1 VDTKVAGIVDSAPET
16 LNTLNELAAALGDD
30 ANHVTTMT
38 TLVGTKADASHT
50 HDYAP
55 TVHTHDLSNYDTSS
69 EVDTKIA
76 AIPGADLSGYDTSSE
91 VDTKISNV
99 SVDLSGYDTSSEV
112 DTKIE
117 SLTVQ
122 SVSSGS
128 VSAGD
133 TLVLNSN
140 GTVSPIQIVLNTD
153 TPENVPIT
161 GTDGQIDSAEWKL
174 AHISFSPDNPDK
186 VVSLHVDNN
195 TIYLKVGHVS
205 NGIVVWNNLYN
216 VGGADNEISYSVS
229 YAPNNKVLIMY
240 YDRWQYK
247 SYIILGTITSSN
259 TYYQTSTTNFGASG
273 WGVSISADP
282 YSSNKVVATYNASG
296 GTYVRTYDISSGL
309 SLEITSLLSEV
320 GTDGAPCAVA
330 WDKNNIGKFILAFNT
345 AGPNAYS
352 PNVLENYLMTGVVGD
367 NSLSFGTPIVFYP
380 SPGNIDKLNLTYT
393 NTPDKFLI
401 GYGGTI
407 KIGTVSG
414 ESISLHGETYPGGGF
429 RTIRFLDYNRFMLL
443 YNTGSGSGNMY
454 YITGTYDTNTDTVLF
469 NSPISIT
476 TQYSTGI
483 FGFDM
488 NSNGVFTV
496 IFQSSNSGWVT
507 WTVSGQM
514 ETVVSTSNL
523 NVKRFIGISDNN
535 YSDNQTVEIQSLGS
549 VSKSQSGL
557 SIDEKYYVQIDG
569 SLTNVNEV
577 DSVYAGIAI
586 STTKLL
592 LDFETNSID
601 LSVYDTS
608 AEVDTKISNVSVDLS
623 AYDTSSQVDTKI
635 SNVSVDLSGY
645 DTSIQVDTKIGA
657 ISSGSQIEF
666 TATSQTEVNDVVMLN
681 TDGTVTVVTP
691 TTYSTNSNV
700 ATGYMI
706 ANSGGENDGVSRDN
720 DGYMAGF
727 PNDTDKYIS
736 YYERGSSWYSIV
748 LSKSGSF
755 AYSSETNLSN
765 IDGISGDPYIH
776 VNQDD
781 DTKVLMVYTDG
792 SGLLK
797 TIQGTI
803 LGTLV
808 TWGSPI
814 SHPDGL
820 VVNGH
825 KTRYDFTNNID
836 QKLIVSWNDAGI
848 LKVLRISW
856 DGTNIVYS
864 DPLDIISSVGQLDY
878 DIGWDYNTE
887 GRFVTHTG
895 DDLVGGLIDWGSGS
909 AVVGGGT
916 AIAQYG
922 HIIPRINPISGHIVC
937 SYWEPGVNH
946 RALTVGLFSMDSSYT
961 ITYIAKKY
969 IGTRLDNSIPISHD
983 LEFMKNSNVF
993 ILPRSQPVLGGT
1005 QGWVDIIS
1013 SDTSGFTV
1021 LSHIP
1026 VYGSSSHVDG
1036 QTDPTGTISIHPT
1049 LSGQGSFHYTYKYHA
1064 GSGYKYPM
1072 YARFVQGE
1080 YTESNL
1086 DASKLIGIS
1095 GSSGTTIDVTLD
1107 GGIHTGFSGLTSN
1120 SKYYV
1125 LADGSLST
1133 TPDSYNAKVGLALTN
1148 STISVDFIDE
1158 LTSASLGT
1166 YATKSYVDTN
1176 ISNVSVDLSAYD
1188 TSSQVDTKIASIVDS
1203 APATLDTLNELAA
1216 ALGDDANH
1224 VTTMTTLIGTK
1235 SDASHDHNGHYY
1247 LKSEV
1252 DSAVLS
1258 SWTEDVNG
1266 HIVPNTNDTYDI
1278 GSSTLKVRDIYM
1290 SGSTIHLGDQT
1301 ISADADG
1308 IRMPSIKIG
1317 TGGNEISL
1325 TASSDGKLVQTRK
1338 VGGVTQSPVTYTIDG
1353 LDDTNITTPVDGN
1366 VLSYDVGS
1374 SKWINSIPIDAYTKT
1389 EVDTEISNASGGGG
1403 ASVVISDTA
1412 PASPSAGDLWTNSST
1427 MALNIFYVDSDS
1439 SQWVELTQ
1447 TEVDLAGVYT
1457 ATSRH

>member
-1 VDTKVAGIVDSAPET
+1 MSQRISIKYINQSGASDGETLVYNASLDEWVSQSPEAAGLNNWTETSGHILPNTNDTYDIGSSALKIRDLYMSGSTIHLGDQSISSDADGIKMPSIKIGTGGNEISLTASSDGKLVQTAKVGGVTQAPVTYTIDGLDDTNITTAVDGNILSYDVGSSKWINSIPIDAYTKSEVDSAISAIVDSAPESLNTLNELAAALGDNADHVTTITTLIGTKADSSHTHDYAPTAHTHDLSNYDTSSEVDTKISNVSVDLSGYDTSVQVDNKIAAIPDGASVIISDTPPVTPNAGDLWTNSLDMSLNIYYVDSTSAQWVDLNQTDIDLSGYDTSSQVDTKISNVSVDLSGYDTSVQVDTKIAAIPPTDLSAYDTSVQVDTKVAGIIDSAPET

-30 ANHVTTMT
+30 ANHVATMT
-38 TLVGTKADASHT
+38 TLIGTKSDAT
-50 HDYAP
+50 
-55 TVHTHDLSNYDTSS
+55 HTHDLSN
-69 EVDTKIA
+69 
-76 AIPGADLSGYDTSSE
+76 YDTSSE

-133 TLVLNSN
+133 TLVLNSD

-153 TPENVPIT
+153 TPENVPIA

-216 VGGADNEISYSVS
+216 VGSADMDVSYSVS

-240 YDRWQYK
+240 YDRWQNK

-259 TYYQTSTTNFGASG
+259 TYYQSSTTNFGAGG

-282 YSSNKVVATYNASG
+282 YGSNKVIATYNASG
-296 GTYVRTYDISSGL
+296 DTYLRTYDISSGL
-309 SLEITSLLSEV
+309 SLEITSLLSEAV
-320 GTDGAPCAVA
+320 TDGAPCAVA

-367 NSLSFGTPIVFYP
+367 NSLSLGTPIVFYD
-380 SPGNIDKLNLTYT
+380 STYNVNTINLTYT

-414 ESISLHGETYPGGGF
+414 DSISLHGETYPGGSF

-476 TQYSTGI
+476 TQYSNDT

-496 IFQSSNSGWVT
+496 IFKSSNSGWVT
-507 WTVSGQM
+507 RTVSGQM

-523 NVKRFIGISDNN
+523 NVNRFIGISDNN

-557 SIDEKYYVQIDG
+557 SIDEKHYVQIDG
-569 SLTNVNEV
+569 SITNVNEV
-577 DSVYAGIAI
+577 DSVYVGIAI

-608 AEVDTKISNVSVDLS
+608 AEVDAKLS
-623 AYDTSSQVDTKI
+623 
-635 SNVSVDLSGY
+635 
-645 DTSIQVDTKIGA
+645 
-657 ISSGSQIEF
+657 E
-666 TATSQTEVNDVVMLN
+666 
-681 TDGTVTVVTP
+681 
-691 TTYSTNSNV
+691 
-700 ATGYMI
+700 
-706 ANSGGENDGVSRDN
+706 
-720 DGYMAGF
+720 
-727 PNDTDKYIS
+727 
-736 YYERGSSWYSIV
+736 YE
-748 LSKSGSF
+748 KSF
-755 AYSSETNLSN
+755 
-765 IDGISGDPYIH
+765 D
-776 VNQDD
+776 
-781 DTKVLMVYTDG
+781 
-792 SGLLK
+792 
-797 TIQGTI
+797 
-803 LGTLV
+803 
-808 TWGSPI
+808 
-814 SHPDGL
+814 
-820 VVNGH
+820 
-825 KTRYDFTNNID
+825 
-836 QKLIVSWNDAGI
+836 
-848 LKVLRISW
+848 
-856 DGTNIVYS
+856 
-864 DPLDIISSVGQLDY
+864 
-878 DIGWDYNTE
+878 
-887 GRFVTHTG
+887 
-895 DDLVGGLIDWGSGS
+895 
-909 AVVGGGT
+909 
-916 AIAQYG
+916 
-922 HIIPRINPISGHIVC
+922 
-937 SYWEPGVNH
+937 
-946 RALTVGLFSMDSSYT
+946 
-961 ITYIAKKY
+961 
-969 IGTRLDNSIPISHD
+969 
-983 LEFMKNSNVF
+983 
-993 ILPRSQPVLGGT
+993 
-1005 QGWVDIIS
+1005 
-1013 SDTSGFTV
+1013 
-1021 LSHIP
+1021 
-1026 VYGSSSHVDG
+1026 
-1036 QTDPTGTISIHPT
+1036 
-1049 LSGQGSFHYTYKYHA
+1049 
-1064 GSGYKYPM
+1064 
-1072 YARFVQGE
+1072 
-1080 YTESNL
+1080 
-1086 DASKLIGIS
+1086 
-1095 GSSGTTIDVTLD
+1095 
-1107 GGIHTGFSGLTSN
+1107 
-1120 SKYYV
+1120 
-1125 LADGSLST
+1125 
-1133 TPDSYNAKVGLALTN
+1133 
-1148 STISVDFIDE
+1148 
-1158 LTSASLGT
+1158 
-1166 YATKSYVDTN
+1166 
-1176 ISNVSVDLSAYD
+1176 
-1188 TSSQVDTKIASIVDS
+1188 VDTKIAGIVDS
-1203 APATLDTLNELAA
+1203 APETLNTLNELAA

-1224 VTTMTTLIGTK
+1224 VTTMTTLVGTK
-1235 SDASHDHNGHYY
+1235 ADQSTTYT
-1247 LKSEV
+1247 KTEV

-1258 SWTEDVNG
+1258 NWTEDANG
-1266 HIVPNTNDTYDI
+1266 HILPNTNDTYDI

-1290 SGSTIHLGDQT
+1290 SGSTIHLGDQS

-1308 IRMPSIKIG
+1308 IKMPSIKIG

-1325 TASSDGKLVQTRK
+1325 SASSNGKLVQTAK

-1353 LDDTNITTPVDGN
+1353 LDDTNITTPVAGN

-1374 SKWINSIPIDAYTKT
+1374 SKWINSIPIDAYTKS
-1389 EVDTEISNASGGGG
+1389 EVDTEISNVSVDLSAYDTSAQVDTKISNAASGGG

-1412 PASPSAGDLWTNSST
+1412 PSSPSAGDLWTNSST

-1439 SQWVELTQ
+1439 SQWVELNQ

-1457 ATSRH
+1457 SVQVDTKIDEIPIKKLVGVTTVLNVSSVLDSFDMAMDSCKYIVKVKSDTDKYITEILLLHNGVDAFITEYGIIDTSTDWVTLSSSIVGSNVELSIITTDNATVELTKII

>member
-1 VDTKVAGIVDSAPET
+1 MSQRISIKYINQSGAVDGEALVYNASLDEWVPQAPESGGLVNWT
-16 LNTLNELAAALGDD
+16 ETSGHILPNTNDTYDIGSSALKVRDIYMSGSTIHLGDQSIS
-30 ANHVTTMT
+30 
-38 TLVGTKADASHT
+38 ADADGIKMPAIKIGTGGNEISLT
-50 HDYAP
+50 ASSDGKLVQTAKVGGVTQSPVTYTIDGLDDTNITTA
-55 TVHTHDLSNYDTSS
+55 VDGNILSYDVGSS
-69 EVDTKIA
+69 KWINSIPIDAYTK
-76 AIPGADLSGYDTSSE
+76 SE

-99 SVDLSGYDTSSEV
+99 SVDLSGYDTSV
-112 DTKIE
+112 
-117 SLTVQ
+117 
-122 SVSSGS
+122 
-128 VSAGD
+128 
-133 TLVLNSN
+133 
-140 GTVSPIQIVLNTD
+140 
-153 TPENVPIT
+153 
-161 GTDGQIDSAEWKL
+161 
-174 AHISFSPDNPDK
+174 
-186 VVSLHVDNN
+186 
-195 TIYLKVGHVS
+195 
-205 NGIVVWNNLYN
+205 
-216 VGGADNEISYSVS
+216 
-229 YAPNNKVLIMY
+229 
-240 YDRWQYK
+240 
-247 SYIILGTITSSN
+247 
-259 TYYQTSTTNFGASG
+259 
-273 WGVSISADP
+273 
-282 YSSNKVVATYNASG
+282 
-296 GTYVRTYDISSGL
+296 
-309 SLEITSLLSEV
+309 
-320 GTDGAPCAVA
+320 
-330 WDKNNIGKFILAFNT
+330 
-345 AGPNAYS
+345 
-352 PNVLENYLMTGVVGD
+352 
-367 NSLSFGTPIVFYP
+367 
-380 SPGNIDKLNLTYT
+380 
-393 NTPDKFLI
+393 
-401 GYGGTI
+401 
-407 KIGTVSG
+407 
-414 ESISLHGETYPGGGF
+414 
-429 RTIRFLDYNRFMLL
+429 
-443 YNTGSGSGNMY
+443 
-454 YITGTYDTNTDTVLF
+454 
-469 NSPISIT
+469 
-476 TQYSTGI
+476 
-483 FGFDM
+483 
-488 NSNGVFTV
+488 
-496 IFQSSNSGWVT
+496 
-507 WTVSGQM
+507 
-514 ETVVSTSNL
+514 
-523 NVKRFIGISDNN
+523 
-535 YSDNQTVEIQSLGS
+535 
-549 VSKSQSGL
+549 
-557 SIDEKYYVQIDG
+557 
-569 SLTNVNEV
+569 
-577 DSVYAGIAI
+577 
-586 STTKLL
+586 
-592 LDFETNSID
+592 
-601 LSVYDTS
+601 
-608 AEVDTKISNVSVDLS
+608 
-623 AYDTSSQVDTKI
+623 
-635 SNVSVDLSGY
+635 
-645 DTSIQVDTKIGA
+645 QVDTKIGA

-706 ANSGGENDGVSRDN
+706 ANSGGEDDGVSRDK

-808 TWGSPI
+808 TWGGPI

-864 DPLDIISSVGQLDY
+864 APLDIISSVGVLDY

-895 DDLVGGLIDWGSGS
+895 DDLIGGLVDWGSGS

-916 AIAQYG
+916 AIAQSG

-961 ITYIAKKY
+961 LTYIAKKY
-969 IGTRLDNSIPISHD
+969 IGTRLDNSIPVSHD

-1064 GSGYKYPM
+1064 GNGYKYPM
-1072 YARFVQGE
+1072 YVRFVQGE

-1095 GSSGTTIDVTLD
+1095 GSSGTTIDVTLG

-1176 ISNVSVDLSAYD
+1176 ISNVSVDLSGYD
-1188 TSSQVDTKIASIVDS
+1188 TSAEVDAKLSEYEKSFDVDTKIAGIIDS
-1203 APATLDTLNELAA
+1203 APSTLNTLNELAA

-1224 VTTMTTLIGTK
+1224 VTTMTTLVGTK
-1235 SDASHDHNGHYY
+1235 ADQ
-1247 LKSEV
+1247 
-1252 DSAVLS
+1252 
-1258 SWTEDVNG
+1258 
-1266 HIVPNTNDTYDI
+1266 
-1278 GSSTLKVRDIYM
+1278 ST
-1290 SGSTIHLGDQT
+1290 T
-1301 ISADADG
+1301 
-1308 IRMPSIKIG
+1308 
-1317 TGGNEISL
+1317 
-1325 TASSDGKLVQTRK
+1325 
-1338 VGGVTQSPVTYTIDG
+1338 
-1353 LDDTNITTPVDGN
+1353 
-1366 VLSYDVGS
+1366 
-1374 SKWINSIPIDAYTKT
+1374 YTKT
-1389 EVDTEISNASGGGG
+1389 EVDTEISNVSVDLSAYDTSAQVDTKISNAASGGG

-1412 PASPSAGDLWTNSST
+1412 PSSPSAGDLWTNSST

-1439 SQWVELTQ
+1439 SQWVELNQ
-1447 TEVDLAGVYT
+1447 TEIDLAGVYT
-1457 ATSRH
+1457 SAQVDTKIDEIPIKKLPDVPTVLNVSTVLDSFDMVMDSCKYIVKVKSDTDKYITEILLLHNGVDAFITEYGIIDTSTDWVTLSSSIVGSNVELSIITTDNATVELTKII